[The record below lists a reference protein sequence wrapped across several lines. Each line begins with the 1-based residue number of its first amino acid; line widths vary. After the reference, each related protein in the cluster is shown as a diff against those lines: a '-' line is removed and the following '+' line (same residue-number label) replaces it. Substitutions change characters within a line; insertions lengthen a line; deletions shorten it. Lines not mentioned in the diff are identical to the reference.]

1 MPQTGPDEQDIS
13 MKHQYTILIADRNP
27 HVRAFLKREM
37 TAEGYLIRLANT
49 GREVL
54 RWVFGHEPLHL
65 LIMDPDL
72 PDVEEHD
79 ILKQMKNRIPELP
92 IIVHSF
98 TPDFTRGPG
107 ILDTLVFVE
116 KGGKSIEKLK
126 EIITEMLH
134 EANP

>member
-1 MPQTGPDEQDIS
+1 
-13 MKHQYTILIADRNP
+13 
-27 HVRAFLKREM
+27 
-37 TAEGYLIRLANT
+37 
-49 GREVL
+49 
-54 RWVFGHEPLHL
+54 
-65 LIMDPDL
+65 
-72 PDVEEHD
+72 VEEYD
-79 ILKQMKNRIPELP
+79 ILKQMENRIPELP